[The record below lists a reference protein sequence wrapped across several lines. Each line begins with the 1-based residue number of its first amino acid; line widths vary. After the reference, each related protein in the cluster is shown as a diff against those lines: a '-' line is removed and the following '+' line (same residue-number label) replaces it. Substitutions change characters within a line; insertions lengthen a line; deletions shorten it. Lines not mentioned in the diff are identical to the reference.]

1 VAIVLLGWSSSWLS
15 LDTFKIKELYRIG
28 GKPNP
33 NIEKLEELT
42 LVIKHYLLLQCKGK
56 NNN

>member
-1 VAIVLLGWSSSWLS
+1 MLLGWSSSWLS

-28 GKPNP
+28 GKPYP
-33 NIEKLEELT
+33 NIEKLDELT
-42 LVIKHYLLLQCKGK
+42 LMRKLYLLLQCKGK

>member
-1 VAIVLLGWSSSWLS
+1 MLLGWSSSWLS

-28 GKPNP
+28 GKPYP
-33 NIEKLEELT
+33 NIEKLDELT
-42 LVIKHYLLLQCKGK
+42 LVRKLYLLLQCKGK